1 MELNLTNVIYL
12 FMRLSPFI
20 IVGYFI
26 LQSLFESSTKG
37 LFYLAGLLATTVVT
51 ILTSRNSMFK
61 PNVTTSTTG
70 TSCRGATLG
79 NGEMSYLPLSQTTLM
94 YSFIYSLTIVLEY
107 GTLNMNIATIVI
119 FVSLIIADWFGNRR
133 CIRVLPNL
141 ITTWVIA
148 IVIAYGWTSYLIN
161 TGYDI
166 VFFQGISDANVC
178 KMNTSNFRCRL
189 KS

>member
-1 MELNLTNVIYL
+1 MEINLTNVIYL

-37 LFYLAGLLATTVVT
+37 LFYLVGLLMTTIIT
-51 ILTSRNSMFK
+51 ILASRNSSLK
-61 PNVTTSTTG
+61 GNLDDIE
-70 TSCRGATLG
+70 CRGATLG
-79 NGEMSYLPLSQTTLM
+79 NGKISYLPLSQTTLV
-94 YSFIYSLTIVLEY
+94 YSFSYVITIICEY
-107 GTLNMNIATIVI
+107 GTTNMNIPTIITFIV
-119 FVSLIIADWFGNRR
+119 LITADLFGNQK
-133 CIRVLPNL
+133 CMKFFPNVLV
-141 ITTWVIA
+141 TWVIA
-148 IVIAYGWTSYLIN
+148 ALMGYIWTYYLIN

-189 KS
+189 KQ